1 MRPRPSARLHLRNNN
16 APLTRS
22 IAILAELFPIA
33 KVITQMQHF
42 NALMQ
47 NSHVQRVLEFIKR
60 YPGLIA
66 FFGFCSGIGSFILVD
81 RQAKLATWI
90 AVIMLVSWIWLMVE
104 NSAVALLAKV
114 FKREIPKPL
123 LRYATQMIHQE
134 SLFFVLPFFFITTTW
149 NSGQLAFTG
158 LLAAA
163 GLISITDPLYY
174 KWLAPRRWLFMALH
188 TLTLFAALLT
198 ALPIIL
204 HLTTAES
211 YKLSL
216 ITAMLLSFPSLA
228 SSFPINTWK
237 RGIGVVVMTLAIGGA
252 GWMLRSWVP
261 PATLWLTEV
270 AVSTQFD
277 NKNRTP
283 GESIEQI
290 GVNQLRSGGL
300 YAYTSINAPRGLDE
314 RIYHVWRHNGEE
326 VDRIALDIHGGRK
339 EGYRAWTHKQNFPPD
354 VLGKWQVRVMTEDGQ
369 MIGVLRFEV
378 NDSAQPAVTRKKIT
392 PAGLKPGADTPD
404 AADNDSSGPD
414 DKTPATAPSDPMKTN

>member
-1 MRPRPSARLHLRNNN
+1 M
-16 APLTRS
+16 
-22 IAILAELFPIA
+22 IIGILPTIFPTA
-33 KVITQMQHF
+33 KVNTEMPDL

-47 NSHVQRVLEFIKR
+47 NSLVQRVLEFIKR

-90 AVIMLVSWIWLMVE
+90 AVIMLVSWVWLMVE
-104 NSAVALLAKV
+104 NSAVALLTKLL
-114 FKREIPKPL
+114 KREIPQPL

-134 SLFFVLPFFFITTTW
+134 SLFFVLPFFFVTTTW
-149 NSGQLAFTG
+149 NSGQLVFTG
-158 LLAAA
+158 VLAAA
-163 GLISITDPLYY
+163 GLISIIDPLYY

-216 ITAMLLSFPSLA
+216 IIAMLLSFPSLA
-228 SSFPINTWK
+228 SSFPLNSWK
-237 RGIGVVVMTLAIGGA
+237 RGAGLVLMTLAIGGA

-277 NKNRTP
+277 NQNRTP
-283 GESIEQI
+283 GESIQEI
-290 GVNQLRSGGL
+290 GVNQLRGAGL

-354 VLGKWQVRVMTEDGQ
+354 VLGKWQVRVLTEDGQ

-378 NDSAQPAVTRKKIT
+378 TDSDQPAVTRKKIK
-392 PAGLKPGADTPD
+392 PAGVKPGADTLGSSDSDADKPD
-404 AADNDSSGPD
+404 ETEPAASPS
-414 DKTPATAPSDPMKTN
+414 TPAKTN